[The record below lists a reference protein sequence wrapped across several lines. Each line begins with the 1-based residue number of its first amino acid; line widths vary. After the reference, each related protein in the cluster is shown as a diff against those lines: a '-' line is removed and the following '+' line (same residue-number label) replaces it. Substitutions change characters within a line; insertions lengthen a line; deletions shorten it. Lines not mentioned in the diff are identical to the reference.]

1 MLQIGV
7 GGFVYR
13 SDVRQVL
20 VVCERKRLIPAKYWK
35 LPGGL
40 ADPGEEIAQTGDFF
54 SLFFYFSSGSCFCK
68 LNTTPAIREVFEETG
83 VETAFESLLAF
94 RQVHNMPKFNHSD
107 IYFVV
112 RLKSLTT
119 AITMD
124 PHELEDCRW
133 MDVSLNAQ

>member
-1 MLQIGV
+1 MQIGV

-13 SDVRQVL
+13 PDVRQVL
-20 VVCERKRLIPAKYWK
+20 VVCERKRLLPVKYWK

-40 ADPGEEIAQTGDFF
+40 ADPGEEIAQTG
-54 SLFFYFSSGSCFCK
+54 
-68 LNTTPAIREVFEETG
+68 IREVFEETG
-83 VETAFESLLAF
+83 VETEFESLLAF

-133 MDVSLNAQ
+133 MDVCAQLHAVFFL